1 MPTKECPHCGAIL
14 SHDEIICSC
23 GFNFPLAGSAGR
35 GSKAARDVAARI
47 TGSRKALWAPKGLRG
62 KKKKK
67 PPRKVSAKV
76 IEPGTPPHGKPSKS
90 TPPRGTSQPI
100 TPPRGTS
107 QPNTSESGTPSTS
120 GKLMACPTCLARIS
134 KRAERCPKCGKTP
147 FAECQICGAKIRL
160 NSSVCAGC
168 GDPDP
173 FNP

>member
-35 GSKAARDVAARI
+35 GAKAARDVAARI
-47 TGSRKALWAPKGLRG
+47 TGTRKALRTPKMLRG
-62 KKKKK
+62 RKNKK

-76 IEPGTPPHGKPSKS
+76 IEPGTPQPGTPQPGTPEPITPPRGTPQPS
-90 TPPRGTSQPI
+90 TPPRGTS
-100 TPPRGTS
+100 S
-107 QPNTSESGTPSTS
+107 SS

-147 FAECQICGAKIRL
+147 FADCLVCGAKIRL
-160 NSSVCAGC
+160 NSSVCQGC

>member
-35 GSKAARDVAARI
+35 GAKAARDVAARI
-47 TGSRKALWAPKGLRG
+47 TGTRRALRG
-62 KKKKK
+62 KKSKK
-67 PPRKVSAKV
+67 PRKVSAKV
-76 IEPGTPPHGKPSKS
+76 IEPGTPPRGTPHPVTPPHGTPQPS
-90 TPPRGTSQPI
+90 TPPRGTSLPGI
-100 TPPRGTS
+100 RSRGSS
-107 QPNTSESGTPSTS
+107 QPG
-120 GKLMACPTCLARIS
+120 GKLIDCPTCLAKIS

-147 FAECQICGAKIRL
+147 FAECQICGSKIRIH
-160 NSSVCAGC
+160 SSVCPGC